1 VNPLLDRAL
10 ELYHLPLFEL
20 IHQAHQVHRQWHDP
34 TDVQRCVLLSIKT
47 GGCPEDCGY
56 CSQSAHHA
64 ANVQRQPLLTLEEVQ
79 TAAQRAKERGAT
91 RFCMGAAWRSAPYGE
106 PFERVLS
113 MVRAIKSFGLE
124 ACATLGMLDQE
135 QADRLKEAGLDAYN
149 HNLDTSREFYGQV
162 ITTRTF
168 DDRLHTIEAVRKAG
182 ITVCCG
188 GILGLGES
196 EIDRCRLLAELASMQ
211 PQPESVPIN
220 LLVPIEG
227 TPLGSADPVKSTDLI
242 RVIAIARILMPKSR
256 VRLSAGRLSLNH
268 EAQLLAFFVGANSIF
283 IGDKLLTTPNV
294 AEDDDQ
300 RLLAE
305 VGGVEYASR
314 SRFPHLEPSSS
325 SCCIQTGKESCSLP
339 MR

>member
-1 VNPLLDRAL
+1 MLVSSLSVPQALEEVFVNPLLEHAL
-10 ELYHLPLFEL
+10 QLYRLPLFEL
-20 IHQAHQVHRQWHDP
+20 IDQAHQVHRQWHDP
-34 TDVQRCVLLSIKT
+34 ADIQRCVLLSIKT

-64 ANVQRQPLLTLEEVQ
+64 ANVPRQPLLTIEEVR

-106 PFERVLS
+106 PFERVLG
-113 MVRAIKSFGLE
+113 MVREVKSFGLE

-135 QADRLKEAGLDAYN
+135 QADSLKEAGLDAYN

-168 DDRLHTIEAVRKAG
+168 EDRLRTIEAVRKAG

-196 EIDRCRLLAELASMQ
+196 ELDRCRLLTELASMQ

-227 TPLGSADPVKSTDLI
+227 TPLGSAEPVKSTDLI
-242 RVIAIARILMPKSR
+242 RTIAVARILMPQSR

-268 EAQLLAFFVGANSIF
+268 EAQLLAFFAGANSIF

-294 AEDDDQ
+294 AEYDDQ

-305 VGGVEYASR
+305 VGA
-314 SRFPHLEPSSS
+314 
-325 SCCIQTGKESCSLP
+325 
-339 MR
+339 

>member
-1 VNPLLDRAL
+1 MLVSSLSVPQAL
-10 ELYHLPLFEL
+10 EEVFVKTVLEHAFQLYRLPLFEL
-20 IHQAHQVHRQWHDP
+20 IDQAHQVHRQWHDP
-34 TDVQRCVLLSIKT
+34 GDIQRCVLLSIKT

-64 ANVQRQPLLTLEEVQ
+64 AKVPRQPLLTIEEVR

-106 PFERVLS
+106 PFERVLG
-113 MVRAIKSFGLE
+113 MVREVKSFGLE

-135 QADRLKEAGLDAYN
+135 QADSLKEAGLDAYN

-168 DDRLHTIEAVRKAG
+168 EDRLRTIEAVRKAG

-196 EIDRCRLLAELASMQ
+196 ELDRCRLLTELASMQ

-227 TPLGSADPVKSTDLI
+227 TPLGSAEPVKSTDLI
-242 RVIAIARILMPKSR
+242 RTIAVARILMPQSR
-256 VRLSAGRLSLNH
+256 VRLSAGRLSLHH
-268 EAQLLAFFVGANSIF
+268 EAQLLAFFAGANSIF

-294 AEDDDQ
+294 AEYDDQ

-305 VGGVEYASR
+305 VGA
-314 SRFPHLEPSSS
+314 
-325 SCCIQTGKESCSLP
+325 
-339 MR
+339 

>member
-1 VNPLLDRAL
+1 MLESSLRVPQALGEVFVNPLLNRAL

-20 IHQAHQVHRQWHDP
+20 IDQAHQGHRRWHNP
-34 TDVQRCVLLSIKT
+34 TGVQRCVLLSIKT

-64 ANVQRQPLLTLEEVQ
+64 ANVPRGPLLTLEEVRI
-79 TAAQRAKERGAT
+79 AAQHAKERGAT
-91 RFCMGAAWRSAPYGE
+91 RFCMGAAWRSAPHGE
-106 PFERVLS
+106 PFERVLN
-113 MVRAIKSFGLE
+113 MVREVKSFGLE

-135 QADRLKEAGLDAYN
+135 QANSLKDAGLDAYN

-168 DDRLHTIEAVRKAG
+168 DDRLRTIEAVRRAG

-227 TPLGSADPVKSTDLI
+227 TPLGSANPVKSTDLI
-242 RVIAIARILMPKSR
+242 RVIAVARILMPKSR

-268 EAQLLAFFVGANSIF
+268 ETQLLAFFAGANSIF

-305 VGGVEYASR
+305 VSA
-314 SRFPHLEPSSS
+314 
-325 SCCIQTGKESCSLP
+325 
-339 MR
+339 

>member
-1 VNPLLDRAL
+1 MLESSPSVPQALGEVFVNPFLDRAFK
-10 ELYHLPLFEL
+10 LYHLPLFEL
-20 IHQAHQVHRQWHDP
+20 INQAHQVHRQWHNP
-34 TDVQRCVLLSIKT
+34 ADVQRCVLLSIKT

-64 ANVQRQPLLTLEEVQ
+64 ANVPRQPLLTLEEVR

-91 RFCMGAAWRSAPYGE
+91 RFCMGAAWRSAPNGE
-106 PFERVLS
+106 PLKRVLS
-113 MVRAIKSFGLE
+113 MIRVVKSFGLE

-135 QADRLKEAGLDAYN
+135 QANSLKEAGLDAYN

-168 DDRLHTIEAVRKAG
+168 DDRLHTIEVVRKAG

-196 EIDRCRLLAELASMQ
+196 EADRCRLLAELASME
-211 PQPESVPIN
+211 PQPESVPVN

-227 TPLGSADPVKSTDLI
+227 TPLGSADSVKSTDLI
-242 RVIAIARILMPKSR
+242 RVIAVARILMPQSR
-256 VRLSAGRLSLNH
+256 VRLSAGRLSLSH
-268 EAQLLAFFVGANSIF
+268 EAQLLAFFTGANSIF

-294 AEDDDQ
+294 AENDDL

-305 VGGVEYASR
+305 VGA
-314 SRFPHLEPSSS
+314 
-325 SCCIQTGKESCSLP
+325 
-339 MR
+339 